1 MHIGVLHV
9 LDGNPAHHLHP
20 HRAVDEEDEGDQQHD
35 PGQSLGQNSYM
46 FHYCLFNPVYL
57 EGLHESPKKGSDVFI
72 LVQELDQSRHTEE
85 SEEGDGHHLPIKRS

>member
-1 MHIGVLHV
+1 MTQGKAYEKTATFSPL
-9 LDGNPAHHLHP
+9 
-20 HRAVDEEDEGDQQHD
+20 
-35 PGQSLGQNSYM
+35 
-46 FHYCLFNPVYL
+46 NPVYL